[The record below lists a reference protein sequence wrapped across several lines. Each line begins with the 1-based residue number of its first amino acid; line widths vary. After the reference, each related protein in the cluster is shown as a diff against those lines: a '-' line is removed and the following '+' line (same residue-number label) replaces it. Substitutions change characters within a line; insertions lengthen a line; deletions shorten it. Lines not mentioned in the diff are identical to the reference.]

1 MHCKSNKIYKRTYRL
16 YMDCT
21 YVHICANFANFAL
34 HDTESFFEISS
45 HIQHKDNGHAICYKH
60 IKDSVVKK

>member
-1 MHCKSNKIYKRTYRL
+1 MYIYVPIL
-16 YMDCT
+16 LILHYMIWC
-21 YVHICANFANFAL
+21 N
-34 HDTESFFEISS
+34 TESFFEISS